1 MSRATKAWGW
11 LLALSAASTALAA
24 SGVIGAMLS
33 LPILILSGLKA
44 HVILR
49 DYLGLRVAPG
59 WLRGFDL
66 GLALLILIFGTLAL
80 AA

>member
-1 MSRATKAWGW
+1 MTRPTRAWAM
-11 LLALSAASTALAA
+11 LLALSAASTLLAA
-24 SGVIGAMLS
+24 SGLAGAALA
-33 LPILILSGLKA
+33 LPVLALAGFKA

-49 DYLGLRVAPG
+49 DYLRLSTAPG

-66 GLALLILIFGTLAL
+66 GLTLLMLAFAGLAL

>member
-1 MSRATKAWGW
+1 MTRVTIAWAW

-24 SGVIGAMLS
+24 SGATGSALA
-33 LPILILSGLKA
+33 LPVLILSGLKA

-49 DYLGLRVAPG
+49 DYLRLSIAPS

-66 GLALLILIFGTLAL
+66 GLTLLILAFAGLAL

>member
-1 MSRATKAWGW
+1 MTRATKAWAW

-24 SGVIGAMLS
+24 SGLTGAMLS

-44 HVILR
+44 HVILK
-49 DYLGLRVAPG
+49 DYLNLSVAPG

-66 GLALLILIFGTLAL
+66 GLAFLILTFAGLAL

>member
-1 MSRATKAWGW
+1 MTRATKAWGW

-24 SGVIGAMLS
+24 SGFSGAALT
-33 LPILILSGLKA
+33 LPILMLSGLKA
-44 HVILR
+44 HLILR
-49 DYLGLRVAPG
+49 DYLGLSVAPG

-66 GLALLILIFGTLAL
+66 GLTLLILTFSGLAL

>member
-1 MSRATKAWGW
+1 MTRATKALAS

-24 SGVIGAMLS
+24 SGLAGAALT
-33 LPILILSGLKA
+33 LPILMLSGLKA

-49 DYLGLRVAPG
+49 DYLGLRIAPG

-66 GLALLILIFGTLAL
+66 GLTLLILTFAGLAL
-80 AA
+80 AV